1 MKNCALA
8 HLLLITKNLLCS
20 ATCIRDTNLGGEDF
34 DRAILDFLVKEFAKE
49 NEVDLTKDPMAM
61 QRLKE
66 AAEKAKKELSEEQ
79 ETDVNL
85 PYITADSSGPR
96 HLNVKLS
103 RAKLESLV
111 SDLIEKTIEPC
122 KKALQD
128 SGLKKEEISDLA
140 LTLMQGR

>member
-1 MKNCALA
+1 
-8 HLLLITKNLLCS
+8 
-20 ATCIRDTNLGGEDF
+20 
-34 DRAILDFLVKEFAKE
+34 
-49 NEVDLTKDPMAM
+49 MAM

-122 KKALQD
+122 KKALQEPL
-128 SGLKKEEISDLA
+128 GA
-140 LTLMQGR
+140 AQAFYVQYWFYH

>member
-1 MKNCALA
+1 MIIIASKLCIIFA
-8 HLLLITKNLLCS
+8 TKF
-20 ATCIRDTNLGGEDF
+20 AQIIKAF
-34 DRAILDFLVKEFAKE
+34 KEFAKE